1 LPFST
6 EDEIALVG
14 AGAMGLPIVKYL
26 IQAGF
31 PVVVCD
37 LDAGRR
43 SQAEALGARSTSTV
57 DDLAGTPVAL
67 VMVPTDDDVTLV
79 AGQYGKVAKAG
90 SVLVIHSSVQTAT
103 CLAVRD
109 ELAPAG
115 VRVVDA
121 ALTGGVRGAE
131 AGQINLLVG
140 GAAAD
145 VADLAPVFAPWT
157 SHVNHLGPLGTG
169 QVGKTVNNLVH
180 WAQIV
185 VLAEA
190 LSLGAELGVPP
201 TVMRPA
207 LVNGPTDSRTLREL
221 EDMRFTWYEKD
232 IDNAVRMAATID
244 RELVLSTFVQRLM
257 RDIDVPKMAA
267 LLADRGI
274 IELTGDKEPGE
285 QAQPS

>member
-6 EDEIALVG
+6 EDEIALIG
-14 AGAMGLPIVKYL
+14 AGAMGLPIVKHL
-26 IQAGF
+26 VQAGF

-43 SQAEALGARSTSTV
+43 AQAESLGARSTSTV
-57 DDLAGTPVAL
+57 DDLAGSPVAL
-67 VMVPTDDDVTLV
+67 AMVPTDDDVRLV
-79 AGQYGKVAKAG
+79 ASQYGAVAKPG

-103 CLAVRD
+103 CLAVQ
-109 ELAPAG
+109 EALSGNG

-131 AGQINLLVG
+131 AGEINLLVG
-140 GAAAD
+140 GRAED
-145 VADLAPVFAPWT
+145 LADLQPVFAPWT
-157 SHVNHLGPLGTG
+157 SHVNHLGELGRG

-201 TVMRPA
+201 EVMRPA

-232 IDNAVRMAATID
+232 IDNAVKMAATVD
-244 RELVLSTFVQRLM
+244 RELVLSPFVQRLM
-257 RDIDVPKMAA
+257 RDITVPTMAD
-267 LLADRGI
+267 LLTGKGV
-274 IELTGDKEPGE
+274 IELTGTLE
-285 QAQPS
+285 AARS